1 MKRDELRERQAKC
14 KALYQENPDAGRQT
28 LSAMVALDLD
38 NLACNVLRPTF
49 LSPAG
54 LHPSGGGD
62 GTFACAVEMLLTG
75 LASCAGVTLTAVATA
90 MQLKIAGGRILAEGD
105 IDFSGTLA
113 VNKSA
118 PVGLTA
124 LRLAFEL
131 DTSEPDEKIQKLLE
145 LTHRY
150 CVVHRTLDAPPS
162 IEVKRILKEH
172 VEDNETP

>member
-28 LSAMVALDLD
+28 LTSLVVLDFD
-38 NLACNVLRPTF
+38 NLACNVLHPTF

-62 GTFACAVEMLLTG
+62 GTFACAVEMLLAG
-75 LASCAGVTLTAVATA
+75 LASCAGVTLTAVATS
-90 MQLKIAGGRILAEGD
+90 MQLQITSGRVLAEGD

-113 VNKSA
+113 VSKTA

-124 LRLAFEL
+124 LRLVFEL
-131 DTSEPDEKIQKLLE
+131 ETAEPDEKIEKLLE

-162 IEVKRILKEH
+162 IEVKRIGKE
-172 VEDNETP
+172 P